1 MKATLQSKF
10 NLLAGASALAV
21 SVGAPSAIAQE
32 EEASRT
38 LGTVVVTTQK
48 TEESIQDVPIA
59 VSAFDEAS
67 LEKLQLAGGPDLV
80 KTIPNVN
87 FTKGNFGGF
96 NFRIRGI
103 GVDAVST
110 SADAGVGVHLNDVPL
125 TDNSFFEAEFYDVER
140 VETLRG
146 PQGTLYGRNAT
157 GGVVNVI
164 SAKPVLEEWQGNIKA
179 TVGNFSTAKLK
190 GMVNVPVGETLALRV
205 AGSYL
210 ERDGFA
216 ENLTTGNDIDDREL
230 YAVRGSL
237 AWEPTDR
244 FRGLLMVEHF
254 SEDDSRLRSGKQL
267 CATDPVKTSFAGIP
281 ISAIDQIATSQGCV
295 DADINAPES
304 LGGVNTV
311 STLGGQY
318 GLLAGLIGGIDAN
331 GNATGV
337 NLEGSGIVPDLRQI
351 ESVIDPTFE
360 TEQTFFMWRGEYDLT
375 DSLTVTY
382 LGSFN
387 ERENTSQEDYNEATV
402 DIPFNTEPGPFIA
415 LNGDLAAPFAA
426 LYPTLF
432 PGGVV
437 SDPQLGPLN
446 RYSLADISGSK
457 SEQTTHELRL
467 QSDFD
472 GRFNFNLGAIKVDYE
487 VNQDPALQESYYVF
501 FNTSTAF
508 NQLNNAASQAAGG
521 PLVFPIED
529 PANFGETP
537 IENLDGVSA
546 QYFRSITPY
555 TLDSFAVFGEGYF
568 DVTDDLQLTVGLRYT
583 SDDKEVGRIPTFL
596 SVPNVGGATD
606 PLAFTPIPGNSNDNA
621 GDGTYNVSFEEVTG
635 RIGLDWQPDLAMTE
649 DTLLYAFYSRG
660 YKGGGI
666 NPPQPAGASFF
677 PQTFDPEFINSY
689 EIGTKNTLANGAL
702 QLNATGFLYEYE
714 GYQITQI
721 INRTSANFNVD
732 AEINGFE
739 LETVWNPVSTLVL
752 NANLGLMDAKI
763 VDTFGVDVLDRT
775 NGRDDLVVLKL
786 FPGAANC
793 VVSAEGYAT
802 VLGAV
807 AAGVDGF
814 DPGATL
820 GLCTGAFAGAEAA
833 LGVGDVT
840 FTDSD
845 GNVQTVGGL
854 TPFEGDAVNLD
865 GNRLPG
871 TPESTFSFGA
881 EYTWEAPGGDGT
893 FADWSMTAR
902 ADYYYQDDSFS
913 RVWNTTR
920 DQLESWDNVNLSL
933 RFDNVENGLAVEIFG
948 KNVTNEQ
955 VITGA
960 YLTDDSSGLFTNVFL
975 TEPSTWGVSLSKSW

>member
-1 MKATLQSKF
+1 
-10 NLLAGASALAV
+10 
-21 SVGAPSAIAQE
+21 
-32 EEASRT
+32 
-38 LGTVVVTTQK
+38 
-48 TEESIQDVPIA
+48 
-59 VSAFDEAS
+59 
-67 LEKLQLAGGPDLV
+67 
-80 KTIPNVN
+80 
-87 FTKGNFGGF
+87 
-96 NFRIRGI
+96 
-103 GVDAVST
+103 
-110 SADAGVGVHLNDVPL
+110 
-125 TDNSFFEAEFYDVER
+125 
-140 VETLRG
+140 
-146 PQGTLYGRNAT
+146 
-157 GGVVNVI
+157 
-164 SAKPVLEEWQGNIKA
+164 
-179 TVGNFSTAKLK
+179 
-190 GMVNVPVGETLALRV
+190 
-205 AGSYL
+205 
-210 ERDGFA
+210 
-216 ENLTTGNDIDDREL
+216 
-230 YAVRGSL
+230 
-237 AWEPTDR
+237 
-244 FRGLLMVEHF
+244 
-254 SEDDSRLRSGKQL
+254 
-267 CATDPVKTSFAGIP
+267 
-281 ISAIDQIATSQGCV
+281 
-295 DADINAPES
+295 
-304 LGGVNTV
+304 
-311 STLGGQY
+311 
-318 GLLAGLIGGIDAN
+318 
-331 GNATGV
+331 
-337 NLEGSGIVPDLRQI
+337 
-351 ESVIDPTFE
+351 
-360 TEQTFFMWRGEYDLT
+360 
-375 DSLTVTY
+375 
-382 LGSFN
+382 
-387 ERENTSQEDYNEATV
+387 
-402 DIPFNTEPGPFIA
+402 
-415 LNGDLAAPFAA
+415 
-426 LYPTLF
+426 
-432 PGGVV
+432 
-437 SDPQLGPLN
+437 
-446 RYSLADISGSK
+446 
-457 SEQTTHELRL
+457 
-467 QSDFD
+467 
-472 GRFNFNLGAIKVDYE
+472 
-487 VNQDPALQESYYVF
+487 
-501 FNTSTAF
+501 
-508 NQLNNAASQAAGG
+508 
-521 PLVFPIED
+521 
-529 PANFGETP
+529 
-537 IENLDGVSA
+537 
-546 QYFRSITPY
+546 
-555 TLDSFAVFGEGYF
+555 
-568 DVTDDLQLTVGLRYT
+568 
-583 SDDKEVGRIPTFL
+583 GRIPTFL
-596 SVPNVGGATD
+596 SVPNLGGATD